1 MRIIVFFLLISIC
14 SIALGYY
21 LLSVP
26 PDAEFEDVVTRAWV
40 GVTLTT
46 IGGISIIVYIIRRR

>member
-1 MRIIVFFLLISIC
+1 MFFLLISIC
-14 SIALGYY
+14 SIALGYD

-26 PDAEFEDVVTRAWV
+26 PDAEFEEVVTRAWV